1 MILRVRLQ
9 QLDCRGRGG
18 ADGKG
23 GIRGWRHPQSEMP
36 LLPGPFAGSSFTA
49 GAGAVG
55 RVVGSSPESRA
66 SLPPHSRL
74 PAASPPPRAQVKV
87 VATPTSE
94 GYCADSVKLCIKP

>member
-1 MILRVRLQ
+1 MILRARPQ

-23 GIRGWRHPQSEMP
+23 GTRGWSHPQSEMP
-36 LLPGPFAGSSFTA
+36 LLPGPFAGCAFTA

-55 RVVGSSPESRA
+55 RVVGSAREPHA
-66 SLPPHSRL
+66 SQQPRSRL
-74 PAASPPPRAQVKV
+74 PAASPHPRAQVKV

-94 GYCADSVKLCIKP
+94 GCCADSGKLRIKP